1 MTDHPS
7 QWNGS
12 QQTETSRK
20 PIRTLA
26 EFLERQKA
34 GHRARGLDDSLITEL
49 KETTDSSGT
58 MRYGV
63 IFNPRRPRPKNDNQK
78 EV

>member
-1 MTDHPS
+1 M
-7 QWNGS
+7 
-12 QQTETSRK
+12 
-20 PIRTLA
+20 PIRTLK
-26 EFLERQKA
+26 EFIEALKA
-34 GHRARGLDDSLITEL
+34 GMRARGLEDSLVTEL